1 MRENFQ
7 RVEDGEVVHIEVNFE
22 VEDFKEM
29 YPWLLSIFVKYDG
42 LDESQEG
49 YEEFLE
55 TKEALIIAL
64 EHNDRAVY
72 VGGRIVDGWSEI
84 YFYSYDS
91 KRLDPTL
98 KQILAPSNYV
108 YESNIVRDTKWGFYE
123 KQLLPTELEICHIES
138 AKIIFLLQEEN
149 DDLTKEREVEH
160 YLSFEMPTQ
169 KNRFINTLDLE
180 GFTMKD
186 EISSEEFEHGIVLV
200 KTHTLLEDE
209 VKENVTTLFNAVK
222 KDGGF
227 YEGWSTTLV
236 DE

>member
-1 MRENFQ
+1 MRESFQ
-7 RVEDGEVVHIEVNFE
+7 RVEEGENVHIEVNFN
-22 VEDFKEM
+22 VEDFKDM
-29 YPWLLSIFVKYDG
+29 YPWLLSIFIKYDAV
-42 LDESQEG
+42 DESQESF
-49 YEEFLE
+49 EEFLE

-72 VGGRIVDGWSEI
+72 VGGRIVDGWSEL

-123 KQLLPTELEICHIES
+123 KQLLPTELEMCHIES
-138 AKIIFLLQEEN
+138 TKIIFLLEEEE
-149 DDLTKEREVEH
+149 DDLSKAREVEH
-160 YLSFEMPTQ
+160 YLSFELPTQ
-169 KNRFINTLDLE
+169 KNRFINTLDLD
-180 GFTMKD
+180 GFEMKD
-186 EISSEEFEHGIVLV
+186 EISSEDFEHGIVLV
-200 KTHTLLEDE
+200 KTHNLLEDV
-209 VKENVTTLFNAVK
+209 VKENVTTLYNAVK